1 MQQLPVS
8 DVRQTDGH
16 GQCNKKQ
23 KSQKERNSLNRHSY
37 TVHTQSSLV
46 FETVNKN
53 GGYKT
58 ILEHC
63 CKLTVILNTQRVL

>member
-46 FETVNKN
+46 FETEV
-53 GGYKT
+53 T
-58 ILEHC
+58 
-63 CKLTVILNTQRVL
+63 KLF